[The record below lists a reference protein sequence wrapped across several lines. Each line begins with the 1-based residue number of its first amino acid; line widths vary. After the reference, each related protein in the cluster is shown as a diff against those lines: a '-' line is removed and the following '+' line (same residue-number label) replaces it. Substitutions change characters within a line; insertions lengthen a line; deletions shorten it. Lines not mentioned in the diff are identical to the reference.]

1 MIQEITVMDENF
13 KQQLAVLGEK
23 FYPLMNLRGKFHAD
37 TFAHFWSKY
46 LEMGLGKIF
55 AHVIDGKIAGA
66 MGVLI
71 SMSPVDG
78 QTLIEESFWFVD
90 PDHRGTAGIKLFRAA
105 EEWAKQS
112 GASRMLVGYL
122 CGSMPGKV
130 ENFYE
135 RCGYRKLQIQFVR
148 EL

>member
-1 MIQEITVMDENF
+1 MIQEITAMDENF

-23 FYPLMNLRGKFHAD
+23 FYPLTNLRGKFHAD

-55 AHVIDGKIAGA
+55 AHVTDGKIDGA
-66 MGVLI
+66 MGMLI
-71 SMSPVDG
+71 SMSLADG
-78 QTLIEESFWFVD
+78 QVLAEEAFWFVD

-105 EEWAKQS
+105 ESWAKQS
-112 GASRMLVGYL
+112 GATRMLVGYL
-122 CGSMPGKV
+122 CGSMPDKV
-130 ENFYE
+130 EKFYE
-135 RCGYRKLQIQFVR
+135 HCGYRKLQVQFVK